1 MRFSHLPRFAVVL
14 VGLFLSASLI
24 APLPYT
30 VLEPGGGQNVLGS
43 VIEIH
48 GAKIYPS
55 TGKLLLTTV
64 LATSPSSPIF
74 GANVLY
80 SWIRGDLIVLPRSV
94 LYPPQQSSTQIDA
107 ANTAEMK
114 DSQQFAT
121 VAALAYLGYPSAQHA
136 VTVAITLKDTG
147 GPSGGLIFSL
157 GIVAKLTAGDLLK
170 GRTVAGTGTIDGV
183 GNVGAIGGIED
194 KFIAARRAGATLF
207 LAPSANCNDVY
218 HIPKGL
224 VVYSV
229 ATLREAVSVLKD
241 PATAISHCTWQR
253 NR

>member
-1 MRFSHLPRFAVVL
+1 MRFSHLPRSVVLL
-14 VGLFLSASLI
+14 VGLFLFASLV
-24 APLPYT
+24 APLPFT
-30 VLEPGGGQNVLGS
+30 ILEPGGGKDVLGT

-48 GAKIYPS
+48 GAKTYPT

-80 SWIRGDLIVLPRSV
+80 SWVKGDLIVLPRSV
-94 LYPPQQSSTQIDA
+94 LYPPHLSSTQINA
-107 ANTAEMK
+107 TNTADMK
-114 DSQQFAT
+114 DSQQAAT
-121 VAALAYLGYPSAQHA
+121 TAALAYLGYSATQHA

-147 GPSGGLIFSL
+147 GPSGGLIFAL
-157 GIVAKLTAGDLLK
+157 GIIEKLTPVDLLA
-170 GRTVAGTGTIDGV
+170 GRTVAGTGTMDGV
-183 GNVGAIGGIED
+183 GHVGAIGGIED
-194 KFIAARRAGATLF
+194 KFIAARRAGATVF
-207 LAPSANCNDVY
+207 LAPSENCNDVH

-229 ATLREAVSVLKD
+229 SSLREAVSVLKD
-241 PATAISHCTWQR
+241 PATAIPHCTWQR